1 MISRSISFVSPII
14 VSLQN
19 IFFDLYSKSKF
30 VAALFFTFSIISFT
44 SNFSLFLTSTDSSS
58 IASTESV
65 IYSGSPI
72 INTNVCI
79 SILDDIEK
87 TAVGSVAIGLLRGG
101 VRLFGLG
108 GGKVTKRKRRRGK
121 KSKRKHKKVKT
132 RRRKRK
138 LRKRTRKY

>member
-65 IYSGSPI
+65 ISPPLKS
-72 INTNVCI
+72 THETAFE
-79 SILDDIEK
+79 SKPIEEIK
-87 TAVGSVAIGLLRGG
+87 IESSTVNDESL
-101 VRLFGLG
+101 
-108 GGKVTKRKRRRGK
+108 
-121 KSKRKHKKVKT
+121 
-132 RRRKRK
+132 
-138 LRKRTRKY
+138 